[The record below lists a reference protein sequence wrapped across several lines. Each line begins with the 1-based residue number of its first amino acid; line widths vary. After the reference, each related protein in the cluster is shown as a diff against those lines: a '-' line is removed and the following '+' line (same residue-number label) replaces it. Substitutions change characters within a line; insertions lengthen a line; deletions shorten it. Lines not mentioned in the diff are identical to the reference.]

1 MRIEML
7 KYSLDQSSTDV
18 HSWHILDER
27 TEEQVQVRDGTMTVS
42 PPPGV
47 TLAVV
52 PASAPPLAGGPHTIG
67 AGTLQSEPECALGRF
82 PPTHRTT
89 LGTIFSLDLINIHSV
104 SGDWIIVFLWDVRC
118 EYSLGSWWKL
128 WSLRYSLGLKL
139 LFPITEGFKL
149 NSDPR

>member
-27 TEEQVQVRDGTMTVS
+27 TEEQVQVRDGMMTAA
-42 PPPGV
+42 PCPGV

-52 PASAPPLAGGPHTIG
+52 PASAPPVAGGPHTIG

-82 PPTHRTT
+82 PPTQHTRNNIQFRSDKHT
-89 LGTIFSLDLINIHSV
+89 FSEWRLDY
-104 SGDWIIVFLWDVRC
+104 C
-118 EYSLGSWWKL
+118 
-128 WSLRYSLGLKL
+128 L
-139 LFPITEGFKL
+139 LEKCAM
-149 NSDPR
+149 